1 MDKKEIK
8 VLNSNAQKICAKIGT
23 CFRIN
28 GQLIVS
34 VSSFKSS
41 GFFIVLLYFIHPEFA
56 AFAASISVL
65 KHPKYCISPSIFS
78 CAFHGFFLEPLFLET
93 PIYFEDFL
101 KNKVKNF

>member
-1 MDKKEIK
+1 MDKNLENYSQTLDKKETK
-8 VLNSNAQKICAKIGT
+8 VLNSNAEKICAKIGT

-41 GFFIVLLYFIHPEFA
+41 GFFIVLLYFIHPEFT

-65 KHPKYCISPSIFS
+65 KLPKYCFLPSIHNLAVHSF
-78 CAFHGFFLEPLFLET
+78 CNYH
-93 PIYFEDFL
+93 YFC
-101 KNKVKNF
+101 KHQYI